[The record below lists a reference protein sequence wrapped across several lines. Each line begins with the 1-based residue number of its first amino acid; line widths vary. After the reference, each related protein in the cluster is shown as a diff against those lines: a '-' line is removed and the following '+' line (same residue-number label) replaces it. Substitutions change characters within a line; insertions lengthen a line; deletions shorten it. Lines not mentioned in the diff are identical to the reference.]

1 MNITTK
7 SGKPVNYGNY
17 QEYGYWFSKEP
28 VTANIQVTDPLS
40 GIGQAEVVVLDA
52 DGEVVQKE
60 ADVPNGQTPY
70 WEQDIMLPDNGSEFD
85 GTIIVN
91 VKDRLENTDAQS
103 GNVIVE
109 SEQAHQAQEPV
120 QMEILT
126 EPGRIVDGEAY
137 YRSDVQVKY
146 IFTDKISGL
155 GKMFLK
161 AGSELTEETNYLE
174 QAGTDRTESPGQPI
188 TLTCEWEGTIMAEHN
203 NQNDVPVL
211 ATVID
216 NAGYEDQVEKKI
228 HIDTTVPEI
237 MVEYDKNDP
246 VNERFYQE
254 ARTATVSIKERNFA
268 ADDVEFLVTGT
279 DGVRPVIGESELF
292 GLFAEKG
299 V

>member
-1 MNITTK
+1 M
-7 SGKPVNYGNY
+7 
-17 QEYGYWFSKEP
+17 
-28 VTANIQVTDPLS
+28 
-40 GIGQAEVVVLDA
+40 VVLDA

-203 NQNDVPVL
+203 NQNDGSGSG
-211 ATVID
+211 
-216 NAGYEDQVEKKI
+216 NR
-228 HIDTTVPEI
+228 H
-237 MVEYDKNDP
+237 
-246 VNERFYQE
+246 R
-254 ARTATVSIKERNFA
+254 
-268 ADDVEFLVTGT
+268 
-279 DGVRPVIGESELF
+279 
-292 GLFAEKG
+292 
-299 V
+299 